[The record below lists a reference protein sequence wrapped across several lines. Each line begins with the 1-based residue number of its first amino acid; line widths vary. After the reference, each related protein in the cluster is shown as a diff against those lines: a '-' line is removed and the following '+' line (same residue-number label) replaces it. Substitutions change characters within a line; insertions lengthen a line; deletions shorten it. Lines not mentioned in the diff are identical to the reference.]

1 MGDPDAIVARRA
13 RQGKDN
19 ERLVAPPAVR
29 RHADLIRGGRAR
41 HRGGAF
47 GDYWSLTGLALR
59 SFSTRAKICY
69 GGHGAVISEEA
80 MAKGQIKGNKE
91 AKKPKADKN
100 QSKTHVSAYKASQ
113 GKGGQSMAPP
123 AKKS

>member
-1 MGDPDAIVARRA
+1 MRLWRGAPDSVKIMNDWR
-13 RQGKDN
+13 
-19 ERLVAPPAVR
+19 R
-29 RHADLIRGGRAR
+29 RHSRALACGLDPGTEPAIIGRC
-41 HRGGAF
+41 
-47 GDYWSLTGLALR
+47 LALR